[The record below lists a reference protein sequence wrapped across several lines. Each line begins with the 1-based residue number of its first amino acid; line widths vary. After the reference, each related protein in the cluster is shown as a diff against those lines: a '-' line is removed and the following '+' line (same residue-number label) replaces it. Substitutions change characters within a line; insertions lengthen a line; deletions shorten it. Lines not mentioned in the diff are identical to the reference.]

1 MKSQHSTFHIY
12 NLISKFSNNGKPL
25 KKLVVVLL
33 MVISAFSF
41 AQSKKLWM
49 LTAEN
54 AYKAKDW
61 ATAAV
66 YYAKVLDDTTVLE
79 TFVLPYEAQMVN
91 LKLKSL
97 VKVPELQLRKPKK
110 DSTQVKKDSSQVAH
124 VDTSRKKK
132 PTPKFNPITSI
143 DYVYW
148 KLAHSYRLNAD
159 YNNAVKIYKTCVE
172 RNAYPDARYYY
183 GLSLMSLKRY
193 NEALVVFDEYV
204 THSPEN
210 DSLMRIAEK
219 KESSCYFALDTMS
232 NVKREVRVKMLD
244 TLVFNKGTANFAPQ
258 YYLSP
263 NKIIFTSARRYGV
276 VNDPEKQDSKYLCD
290 LYYTEMID
298 SIWQRPVNFGRPVNS
313 VLHEGAGYVTPDE
326 VMLFTRWSD
335 VNRDEVFI
343 FMAKMTDGKF
353 FQAFKLG
360 ENVNLPKKKSMH
372 PFVNFNGTRLFY
384 SSNRPGG
391 FGGFDIWVC
400 VIDDEGLIGP
410 PKNLGPQ
417 INTAGDE
424 MSPFYHNVS
433 NTLFF
438 ASNGLPGMGGL
449 DIFKASF
456 NVDDSVYTF
465 PKNMGAPFN
474 SSKDDAYFIMERT
487 QQRGFFASDREPCE
501 GGHCYDIYEFQNAPI
516 FFDISG
522 YVFDAITNDPIP
534 GALVTV
540 TDVHGDDEPLYL
552 VTDEKGFYSSPLKA
566 NREFFLKAQKTK
578 YLADKGSRVTKGL
591 TETTHLEWDAFLS
604 IIPEGEVEIE
614 GIEYDFDKATLRPKS
629 KENLDKIVDL
639 LNLNDNLSVAINA
652 HTDARGN
659 DAYNQRLSQARAQ
672 SCVDYLISKGIK
684 KDRLM
689 AKGWGETQ
697 PIIPEAEINKMVP
710 KSPEFE
716 AAHQKNRRTA
726 FKVVGESDLKI
737 INKTK

>member
-1 MKSQHSTFHIY
+1 MKSQHPLFHIH
-12 NLISKFSNNGKPL
+12 NLISKFYISSSL
-25 KKLVVVLL
+25 KKLSLVFLIAL
-33 MVISAFSF
+33 SSISFS
-41 AQSKKLWM
+41 QSKKLWM

-61 ATAAV
+61 ATAAT
-66 YYAKVLDDTTVLE
+66 YYAKVLDDTTVLDI
-79 TFVLPYEAQMVN
+79 FVLPYEAQMVN

-110 DSTQVKKDSSQVAH
+110 DSTLVKKDSSQTVTG
-124 VDTSRKKK
+124 DTSRKKK
-132 PTPKFNPITSI
+132 PTPKFNPITST

-159 YNNAVKIYKTCVE
+159 YKNAAKTYKTCVE

-183 GLSLMSLKRY
+183 GLSLMALKKY
-193 NEALVVFDEYV
+193 NEALVEFDEYV

-210 DSLMRIAEK
+210 DSLMRVAEK
-219 KESSCYFALDTMS
+219 KESSCYFALDTMT
-232 NVKREVRVKMLD
+232 NVKREVIVRMFD
-244 TLVFNKGTANFAPQ
+244 TLIFNKGTANFAPQ

-263 NKIIFTSARRYGV
+263 NKIIFTSARRNGV

-290 LYYTEMID
+290 LYYTECLD
-298 SIWQRPVNFGRPVNS
+298 SVWQRPVNFGRPVNS
-313 VLHEGAGYVTPDE
+313 VLHEGAGYITPDE
-326 VMLFTRWSD
+326 VMLFTRWSE

-353 FQAFKLG
+353 FEAFKLG
-360 ENVNLPKKKSMH
+360 ENVNLPGKKSMH
-372 PFVNFNGTRLFY
+372 PFVNFNGTRLYY

-391 FGGFDIWVC
+391 FGGFDIWEC
-400 VIDDEGLIGP
+400 IIDDEGQIGP
-410 PKNLGPQ
+410 PKNLGRN

-424 MSPFYHNVS
+424 MSPFYHGVS

-449 DIFKASF
+449 DIFKSSF
-456 NVDDSVYTF
+456 NVDDSVYAF
-465 PKNMGAPFN
+465 PKNMGGPFN

-487 QQRGFFASDREPCE
+487 QQRGFFSSDREPCE

-522 YVFDAITNDPIP
+522 YVFDAVTNDPIP
-534 GALVTV
+534 GALVTIS
-540 TDVHGDDEPLYL
+540 DVHGDDEPLYV
-552 VTDEKGFYSSPLKA
+552 VTDEKGYYFTPLKA
-566 NREFFLKAQKTK
+566 DREFFLKAQKTK
-578 YLADKGSRVTKGL
+578 YLADKGSRITKGL

-604 IIPEGEVEIE
+604 KIPDGEVEIE

-659 DAYNQRLSQARAQ
+659 DAYNERLSQARAQ

-684 KDRLM
+684 KDRLI
-689 AKGWGETQ
+689 AKGWGEKQ

-710 KSPEFE
+710 KSEEFE

-726 FKVVGESDLKI
+726 FKVIGESSLKI
-737 INKTK
+737 INKTN

>member
-1 MKSQHSTFHIY
+1 MKPQHPVFHIH
-12 NLISKFSNNGKPL
+12 NFIRTSVLVL
-25 KKLVVVLL
+25 LLVVST
-33 MVISAFSF
+33 ISFS
-41 AQSKKLWM
+41 QSKKLWM

-97 VKVPELQLRKPKK
+97 VNVPELQLRKPKK
-110 DSTQVKKDSSQVAH
+110 DSTQVGKDSTKIAGA
-124 VDTSRKKK
+124 DTSTRKKK
-132 PTPKFNPITSI
+132 PTPKFNDITSI
-143 DYVYW
+143 DYVYF
-148 KLAHSYRLNAD
+148 KLGHSYRLNAD
-159 YNNAVKIYKTCVE
+159 YKNAAKIYKICVE
-172 RNAYPDARYYY
+172 RNSYPDARYYY

-193 NEALVVFDEYV
+193 NEALLEFDEYI
-204 THSPEN
+204 THTPEN
-210 DSLMRIAEK
+210 DSLMHVAEK
-219 KESSCYFALDTMS
+219 KESSCYFALDTMT
-232 NVKREVRVKMLD
+232 NVKREVTVRMFD

-258 YYLSP
+258 YYLNP
-263 NKIIFTSARRYGV
+263 NKIIFTSARRNGV

-290 LYYTEMID
+290 LYYTECLD
-298 SIWQRPVNFGRPVNS
+298 SIWQRPVNFGKPVNS
-313 VLHEGAGYVTPDE
+313 ALHEGAGYVTPDE

-343 FMAKMTDGKF
+343 YMAKMTDGKF
-353 FQAFKLG
+353 FEAFKLG
-360 ENVNLPKKKSMH
+360 PNVNLPGKKSMH
-372 PFVNFNGTRLFY
+372 PYVNFSGTRLFF

-391 FGGFDIWVC
+391 LGGFDLWVC
-400 VIDDEGLIGP
+400 PIDEEGVIGP
-410 PKNLGPQ
+410 PRNLGNQ

-424 MSPFYHNVS
+424 ISPFYHAVS
-433 NTLFF
+433 NTLYFS
-438 ASNGLPGMGGL
+438 SNGLPGMGGL
-449 DIFKASF
+449 DIFKSSF
-456 NVDDSVYTF
+456 NVDDSVYSF
-465 PKNMGAPFN
+465 PKNLGGPFN

-487 QQRGFFASDREPCE
+487 QQKGFFASDREPCE
-501 GGHCYDIYEFQNAPI
+501 GGSCYDIYEFQNAPI
-516 FFDISG
+516 YFDISG
-522 YVFDAITNDPIP
+522 YVFDFNTNDPIP
-534 GALVTV
+534 GALVTIS
-540 TDVHGDDEPLYL
+540 DVHGDDEPLYL
-552 VTDEKGFYSSPLKA
+552 VTDDKGFYSTPLKA
-566 NREFFLKAQKTK
+566 DREFFLKAQKTK

-591 TETTHLEWDAFLS
+591 TETTHLEWDAFLNK
-604 IIPEGEVEIE
+604 IPDGEVEIE

-659 DAYNQRLSQARAQ
+659 DAYNERLSQARAQ

-684 KDRLM
+684 KDRLI
-689 AKGWGETQ
+689 AKGWGEKQ
-697 PIIPEAEINKMVP
+697 PIILESEINKMVP

-726 FKVVGESDLKI
+726 FKVVGESALKI

>member
-1 MKSQHSTFHIY
+1 MKSQHPNFYIH
-12 NLISKFSNNGKPL
+12 NLIRELFNSGKSVKRL
-25 KKLVVVLL
+25 SIILV
-33 MVISAFSF
+33 MAISTISF
-41 AQSKKLWM
+41 GQSKKLWM

-110 DSTQVKKDSSQVAH
+110 DSTQVKKDTAQTVSNKP
-124 VDTSRKKK
+124 SRDKEPA
-132 PTPKFNPITSI
+132 PTFNPVTSI

-159 YNNAVKIYKTCVE
+159 YNNAKKIFKICVE

-183 GLSLMSLKRY
+183 GLSLMALKQY
-193 NEALVVFDEYV
+193 NQALVEFDEYL
-204 THSPEN
+204 TKSPEN
-210 DSLMRIAEK
+210 DSLARIAEK

-232 NVKREVRVKMLD
+232 NLKRAVSVKMFD

-258 YYLSP
+258 YYLNP
-263 NKIIFTSARRYGV
+263 NKIIFTSARRNGV

-298 SIWQRPVNFGRPVNS
+298 SIWQRPINFGRPVNS
-313 VLHEGAGYVTPDE
+313 VLHEGAGYITPDE

-353 FQAFKLG
+353 FEAFKLG
-360 ENVNLPKKKSMH
+360 ENVNLPGKKSMH

-400 VIDDEGLIGP
+400 VIDDEGMIGP
-410 PKNLGPQ
+410 AKNLGPQ
-417 INTAGDE
+417 INTTGDE

-433 NTLFF
+433 NTLFY

-465 PKNMGAPFN
+465 PKNMGVPFN

-516 FFDISG
+516 FFDLSG
-522 YVFDAITNDPIP
+522 FVYDAVTNDPIP
-534 GALVTV
+534 GALVTI
-540 TDVHGDDEPLYL
+540 TDVHGDDEPLYV
-552 VTDEKGFYSSPLKA
+552 VTDEKGYYFSALKPD
-566 NREFFLKAQKTK
+566 REFFLKAQKTK
-578 YLADKGSRVTKGL
+578 YLADKASKATKGL
-591 TETTHLEWDAFLS
+591 TETTHLEQDFFLGK
-604 IIPEGEVEIE
+604 IPDGEVEIE

-659 DAYNQRLSQARAQ
+659 DAYNLRLSQARAQ

-684 KDRLM
+684 KDRLI

-697 PIIPEAEINKMVP
+697 PIILEAEINKMVP

>member
-1 MKSQHSTFHIY
+1 MKSLHPNFLNNFLKRLTFAVLIALST
-12 NLISKFSNNGKPL
+12 L
-25 KKLVVVLL
+25 
-33 MVISAFSF
+33 SF
-41 AQSKKLWM
+41 GQSKKLWM

-54 AYKAKDW
+54 AFKAKDW

-79 TFVLPYEAQMVN
+79 TFVLPYEMQMVN

-97 VKVPELQLRKPKK
+97 IKVPELQLRRTKRDTTGAGK
-110 DSTQVKKDSSQVAH
+110 DSTQNVSNAPA
-124 VDTSRKKK
+124 DTNRKQK
-132 PTPKFNPITSI
+132 PTPKFNKITST

-148 KLAHSYRLNAD
+148 QLAHSYRLNAD
-159 YNNAVKIYKTCVE
+159 YKNAVKIFKTCVE

-183 GLSLMSLKRY
+183 GISLMALKRY
-193 NEALVVFDEYV
+193 NEALVEFDEYV
-204 THSPEN
+204 THSPDN

-232 NVKREVRVKMLD
+232 NVKREVIVKMFD
-244 TLVFNKGTANFAPQ
+244 TLIFNKGTANFAPQ

-263 NKIIFTSARRYGV
+263 NKLIFTSARRNGV

-290 LYYTEMID
+290 LYYTEYLD
-298 SIWQRPVNFGRPVNS
+298 SVWQRPINFGKPVNT
-313 VLHEGAGYVTPDE
+313 VLHEGAGMVTPFE
-326 VMLFTRWSD
+326 TMVFTRWSD
-335 VNRDEVFI
+335 ANREEVFI
-343 FMAKMTDGKF
+343 YIARMNDGKF
-353 FQAFKLG
+353 YEAFKLG
-360 ENVNLPKKKSMH
+360 PEVNVPGKKAMH
-372 PFVNFNGTRLFY
+372 PYVNFNGTRLFY

-391 FGGFDIWVC
+391 FGGFDIWC
-400 VIDDEGLIGP
+400 CIIDDEGNIGAP
-410 PKNLGPQ
+410 RNLGKQ
-417 INTAGDE
+417 INTPGDE
-424 MSPFYHNVS
+424 VSPFYHNVS
-433 NTLFF
+433 NTLYFS
-438 ASNGLPGMGGL
+438 SNGLPGMGGL

-456 NVDDSVYTF
+456 NMDDSVYTF
-465 PKNMGAPFN
+465 PKNMGGPVN

-516 FFDISG
+516 YFDLSG
-522 YVFDAITNDPIP
+522 YVYDAATNDPIP
-534 GALVTV
+534 GALVTIS
-540 TDVHGDDEPLYL
+540 DVHGEDEQLYL
-552 VTDEKGFYSSPLKA
+552 VTDEKGFYSTPLKA
-566 NREFFLKAQKTK
+566 DKEFFLKAQKTK
-578 YLADKGSRVTKGL
+578 YLADKGSRATKGL

-604 IIPEGEVEIE
+604 IIPSGEVEIE

-659 DAYNQRLSQARAQ
+659 DAYNERLSQARAQ

-684 KDRLM
+684 KDRLI
-689 AKGWGETQ
+689 AKGWGEKQ
-697 PIIPEAEINKMVP
+697 PIILEAEINKMVP

-726 FKVVGESDLKI
+726 FKVVGESALKI